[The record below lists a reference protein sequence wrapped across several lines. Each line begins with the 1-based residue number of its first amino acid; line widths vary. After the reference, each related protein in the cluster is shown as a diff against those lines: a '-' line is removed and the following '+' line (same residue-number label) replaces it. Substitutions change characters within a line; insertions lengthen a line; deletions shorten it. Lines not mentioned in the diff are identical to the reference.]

1 MNFKRSG
8 KTIFGITLT
17 PAEQKVL
24 DRAIEDQLAESL
36 RKRDLEIEAR
46 VLYAIRSMTDY
57 DDTELRQLYDNVDES
72 LDALANHYEMHDD
85 DDLTWLC
92 IKKLKDDG
100 IDVEKWSKENE
111 EKRKA
116 QEKGVI

>member
-8 KTIFGITLT
+8 KTIFGMSLT

-24 DRAIEDQLAESL
+24 DHAIEDQLAESL

-46 VLYAIRSMTDY
+46 VVYAIRSITGWGKTKLRRVY
-57 DDTELRQLYDNVDES
+57 DDIDES
-72 LDALANHYEMHDD
+72 LDALATHYEMHED

-92 IKKLKDDG
+92 MKKLKDDG
-100 IDVEKWSKENE
+100 IDIEQWSKENE

-116 QEKGVI
+116 EGK

>member
-8 KTIFGITLT
+8 SKVFGIVLS

-24 DRAIEDQLAESL
+24 DRAIEKQLAESL

-46 VLYAIRSMTDY
+46 VMYAIRAITEFDE
-57 DDTELRQLYDNVDES
+57 TELRRVYDDIDES
-72 LDALANHYEMHDD
+72 LDALATHYEMHED

-92 IKKLKDDG
+92 MKKLRDDG
-100 IDVEKWSKENE
+100 IDIERWSKENE
-111 EKRKA
+111 EKRKV
-116 QEKGVI
+116 EGK